1 MFYPFR
7 KDNFGHRYW
16 SSLMPQCPK
25 ISVFAVLAR
34 ASHLYFVVIT
44 CDKNCVTLSSVVTGL
59 AWQGPASSWLWDP
72 TGDEQKIRDKCGVS
86 SRELPLGIRAPGS
99 HRDKYQAGKW
109 SPLTRLFWYH
119 HDDFVYQCQYYLYQ
133 KSVQPPSSVSS
144 KRIRGRDKLFLSRDK
159 HQQESDPFFDTTL
172 LNIIYTTRSQN
183 DGFCLL
189 LCWLGRLE
197 KTSSMQT

>member
-72 TGDEQKIRDKCGVS
+72 TGDEQKIRDKFGVS

-109 SPLTRLFWYH
+109 SPLTRLFWSY
-119 HDDFVYQCQYYLYQ
+119 HDDFC
-133 KSVQPPSSVSS
+133 
-144 KRIRGRDKLFLSRDK
+144 LSMSILPLP
-159 HQQESDPFFDTTL
+159 EECTTP
-172 LNIIYTTRSQN
+172 I
-183 DGFCLL
+183 
-189 LCWLGRLE
+189 LGVIKE
-197 KTSSMQT
+197 N